1 MLQVLYTFITLL
13 PSVYPHVNICS
24 YLTCWPNSFFMASL
38 SSAVLIWPSPFVSN
52 CQRRRIIPLKNGT
65 LFLQIKFMIQIKI
78 KCIIFSGTS
87 KPISRI
93 KQFQIISAILRYSL
107 WISIIINLHMRR
119 ITALTFEAW
128 LQTMT
133 LVRLT
138 GTWLR
143 GLGPVRPSPPWR
155 RLWAPS
161 LRSCR
166 PSQPAA
172 WGPSAPQSPQSPR
185 DRPLHGRETQLR
197 KP

>member
-1 MLQVLYTFITLL
+1 MGFLPLQPITIPITRFPLCRRSLLFLLGIFKIADVKMLQVLYTFITLL

-107 WISIIINLHMRR
+107 WISKK
-119 ITALTFEAW
+119 ALKGCE
-128 LQTMT
+128 
-133 LVRLT
+133 
-138 GTWLR
+138 
-143 GLGPVRPSPPWR
+143 
-155 RLWAPS
+155 
-161 LRSCR
+161 
-166 PSQPAA
+166 
-172 WGPSAPQSPQSPR
+172 
-185 DRPLHGRETQLR
+185 
-197 KP
+197 